1 MQGVSMQIA
10 RDKVVYFHY
19 TLSELDGAEL
29 ETSERTE
36 PMTYLHGHGDI
47 LPALE
52 DALTGHEKGD
62 TFRASLQPA
71 QAYGQRREDAEQ
83 RVPIKRLQYKGKLRP
98 GMTIKMNTDHG
109 PRDVR
114 VIKVGRYN
122 VDVDTN
128 HPLAGLA
135 LSFDIEIVDVRDA
148 TPEELQ
154 HRHVHGAGGHHH

>member
-1 MQGVSMQIA
+1 MQIA
-10 RDKVVYFHY
+10 HNKVVYFHY
-19 TLSELDGAEL
+19 TLSEVDGAEL
-29 ETSERTE
+29 ETSAETE
-36 PMTYLHGHGDI
+36 PMTYIHGHGNI

-52 DALTGHEKGD
+52 DALSSHEKGD
-62 TFRASLQPA
+62 TFRTSLQPE
-71 QAYGQRREDAEQ
+71 QAYGQRRENAEQ
-83 RVPIKRLQYKGKLRP
+83 RVPIKHLQYKGKLRP
-98 GMTIKMNTDHG
+98 GMIIKMNSDHG
-109 PRDVR
+109 ARDVR

-135 LSFDIEIVDVRDA
+135 LSFDIEIVEVRDA

>member
-1 MQGVSMQIA
+1 MSESRDLFLKTYEAAGWCVVSQ
-10 RDKVVYFHY
+10 DWV
-19 TLSELDGAEL
+19 SD
-29 ETSERTE
+29 
-36 PMTYLHGHGDI
+36 
-47 LPALE
+47 
-52 DALTGHEKGD
+52 
-62 TFRASLQPA
+62 
-71 QAYGQRREDAEQ
+71 
-83 RVPIKRLQYKGKLRP
+83 RLRCANP
-98 GMTIKMNTDHG
+98 SGMTIKMNTDHG